1 MVMNNQYASYNMEF
15 AISSMKD
22 TDMIEEMSDLQKD
35 SILEQIQIQ
44 MQKKRMEEEEQKRQ
58 VIQVN

>member
-1 MVMNNQYASYNMEF
+1 
-15 AISSMKD
+15 MKD
-22 TDMIEEMSDLQKD
+22 FNIEIKQDDGTVLVVNTDMIEEMSDLQKN